1 MTVLKVALNN
11 PQTNPNL
18 IGNEMK
24 TVFYSELESKI
35 DGMRNL
41 EADSA
46 ELSQSLIEKDTVLQA
61 SFTSLDITTIFVVN
75 ITINIPWII

>member
-1 MTVLKVALNN
+1 
-11 PQTNPNL
+11 
-18 IGNEMK
+18 MK
-24 TVFYSELESKI
+24 TVFYSELENKI

-75 ITINIPWII
+75 KSQEILYNELVIPSYSNLLY

>member
-1 MTVLKVALNN
+1 
-11 PQTNPNL
+11 
-18 IGNEMK
+18 
-24 TVFYSELESKI
+24 
-35 DGMRNL
+35 MRNL

-75 ITINIPWII
+75 MTINIPWII

>member
-1 MTVLKVALNN
+1 
-11 PQTNPNL
+11 
-18 IGNEMK
+18 MK

-61 SFTSLDITTIFVVN
+61 SFTSLDITTIFVAN
-75 ITINIPWII
+75 MTINIPWII